1 MLQLRKEADENIDT
15 IAAYTL
21 QVKEIVES
29 YVSHLVLDAFQVKL
43 TLVGTQRYSSDEFSR
58 AQTRRALNEGLQS
71 LPDWSVTPFLTLF
84 STS

>member
-15 IAAYTL
+15 VAAYTL

-29 YVSHLVLDAFQVKL
+29 YVSDISRLALSIQRL
-43 TLVGTQRYSSDEFSR
+43 TIIQLPQRYSSDQFSR

-71 LPDWSVTPFLTLF
+71 LPDW
-84 STS
+84 